1 MGRRGVEEILA
12 AVVVVGEEE
21 EGVVRGSLR
30 QFCEE
35 ASLVRLNRE

>member
-1 MGRRGVEEILA
+1 VEEIWA

-30 QFCEE
+30 QFYEE
-35 ASLVRLNRE
+35 VSLVGLNGG